1 MIIGVD
7 EVGRGCIA
15 GDLLVCAFAV
25 LPGISSEHRAEL
37 QAVAMDSK
45 AFKSRKG
52 RLAADAICRKHGVFE
67 MRRASPERIDEL
79 NIRGATLWAMRE
91 ASQALAKRLDA
102 PVEILFDGKDV
113 PEGIGY
119 PARAVIK
126 GDASIIE
133 ISAAS
138 IIAKVAR
145 DTELDQAALTYPGYG
160 FEKHAGYGTKAHRA
174 AIAKLGLCPIHRSWA
189 EKFLPA

>member
-15 GDLLVCAFAV
+15 GDLLVCAYAV
-25 LPGISSEHRAEL
+25 RPGVTEKDLDELRAT
-37 QAVAMDSK
+37 AMDSK

-52 RLAADAICRKHGVFE
+52 RTKADMVCRAHGIFE
-67 MRRASPERIDEL
+67 LRRASPSVIDEL

-91 ASQALAKRLDA
+91 ASLALSARLGVDA
-102 PVEILFDGKDV
+102 EILFDGKDV
-113 PEGIGY
+113 PEGVNV
-119 PARAVIK
+119 PCRAVIK
-126 GDASIIE
+126 GDASVLE

-145 DTELDQAALTYPGYG
+145 DAELEKAALDYPGYG
-160 FEKHAGYGTKAHRA
+160 FEQHAGYGTKAHRA
-174 AIAKLGLCPIHRSWA
+174 AIAELGLCAIHRSWA
-189 EKFLPA
+189 RKFLTA

>member
-15 GDLLVCAFAV
+15 GDLLVCAFSV
-25 LPGISSEHRAEL
+25 RPGISSRDMDELRA
-37 QAVAMDSK
+37 VSMDSK

-52 RLAADAICRKHGVFE
+52 RTKADLICQKHGIFE
-67 MRRASPERIDEL
+67 LRRASPSVIDEL

-91 ASQALAKRLDA
+91 ASMALAARLGSEA
-102 PVEILFDGKDV
+102 EILFDGKDV
-113 PEGIGY
+113 PDGVEA
-119 PARAVIK
+119 PCRAIIK
-126 GDASIIE
+126 GDATVLE

-145 DTELDQAALTYPGYG
+145 DTELEQAALDYPGYG
-160 FEKHAGYGTKAHRA
+160 FEQHAGYGTKAHRA
-174 AIAKLGLCPIHRSWA
+174 AIAELGLCAIHRSWA
-189 EKFLPA
+189 RKFLTV